1 MVSSG
6 TNSGDDGSGSK
17 GAEGVIRFRGNLAD
31 IRPLSDY
38 GEESAMPEKCGVCG
52 GENGNHDLRLHR
64 NARRDAEVGQSIR
77 RHPAGKR
84 KPPAD
89 K

>member
-1 MVSSG
+1 VVSSG
-6 TNSGDDGSGSK
+6 TDSGDDGSGS
-17 GAEGVIRFRGNLAD
+17 EGTERVIRFRGNLAD

-38 GEESAMPEKCGVCG
+38 GEESTMPEKCSICG

-64 NARRDAEVGQSIR
+64 NARNTEVGKSIG

-84 KPPAD
+84 KREDD